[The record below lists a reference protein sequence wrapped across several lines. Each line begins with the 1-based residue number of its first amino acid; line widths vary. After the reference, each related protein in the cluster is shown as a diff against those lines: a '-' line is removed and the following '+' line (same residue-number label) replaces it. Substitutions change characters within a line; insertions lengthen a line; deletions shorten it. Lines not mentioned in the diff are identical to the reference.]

1 MSEQIE
7 PPPAKFDRRSLI
19 TVAGA
24 AAVAGWTTVRFPKPG
39 VPLHRPAVAPRS
51 SVAIVKASSYN
62 AELAQRML
70 EGVKLCG
77 LVVKGK
83 RVLLKPNLVEWDPS
97 TNINT
102 DVAVVSAAL
111 EVFRQ
116 LGAAE
121 VRIGEGPGHRRDTY
135 DLAQQARYRTEVE
148 KFDGLFVDLNR
159 DDVSPVKNF
168 ASEPEFYFPNT
179 ALRADL
185 IVSLAKMKTHHWA
198 GATLAMKNFFG
209 VVPGSVYGWPKN
221 TLHKIGIDRSIVEL
235 SRVFRNTFAIVDGI
249 VGMEGNGPIQGTSK
263 RAGVM
268 VMGRDLRAVDATCCR
283 IMGIDPARLEY
294 LAASN
299 GLGNFFEADIEQ
311 RGEAIAAVRT
321 NFKLIDK
328 FAQIRMGLERRP
340 PDAGATRRTEP
351 SWSRDGRL
359 KRPQQPTAS
368 RNWFSRLQPI
378 FNKRLLGPEHR
389 ANYNL
394 VHSRE

>member
-1 MSEQIE
+1 MSEEIDQT
-7 PPPAKFDRRSLI
+7 PPKLDRRSLL

-24 AAVAGWTTVRFPKPG
+24 AAVGGWAAIRFPKPG
-39 VPLHRPAVAPRS
+39 APSHRPTVAPRS
-51 SVAIVKASSYN
+51 SVAIVRASGYD
-62 AELAQRML
+62 AELAQLML

-77 LVVKGK
+77 LDVRGK
-83 RVLLKPNLVEWDPS
+83 KVLLKPNLVEWDPS

-135 DLAQQARYRTEVE
+135 DLAQQARYRTEME

-168 ASEPEFYFPNT
+168 AGEPEFYFPNT
-179 ALRADL
+179 ALGADL

-198 GATLAMKNFFG
+198 GATLAMKNLFG
-209 VVPGSVYGWPKN
+209 LVPGSVYGWPKN

-235 SRVFRNTFAIVDGI
+235 SRVFRNTFSIVDGI

-263 RAGVM
+263 QAGVL
-268 VMGRDLRAVDATCCR
+268 VMGRDVRAVDATCCR
-283 IMGIDPARLEY
+283 IMGIDPAKLEY

-311 RGEAIAAVRT
+311 RGEAVAAVRT
-321 NFKLIDK
+321 NFQLIDK
-328 FAQIRMGLERRP
+328 FAGIR
-340 PDAGATRRTEP
+340 
-351 SWSRDGRL
+351 
-359 KRPQQPTAS
+359 
-368 RNWFSRLQPI
+368 
-378 FNKRLLGPEHR
+378 LG
-389 ANYNL
+389 
-394 VHSRE
+394 